1 MYSVDAHLMGRNN
14 DLLLTAA
21 KHLTDPNHQRKCV
34 LTTAQPDPQSKT
46 KDAEEIRTP
55 FKKNKIVVT
64 NSDLKIKS
72 TCKSVPK

>member
-1 MYSVDAHLMGRNN
+1 MGRNN

-34 LTTAQPDPQSKT
+34 LTRAQPDPHNPRQKT
-46 KDAEEIRTP
+46 QKKSEH
-55 FKKNKIVVT
+55 FKKNNKIVVT

-72 TCKSVPK
+72 TCTSVPK

>member
-1 MYSVDAHLMGRNN
+1 MGRNN

-34 LTTAQPDPQSKT
+34 LTRAQPDPHNPRQKT
-46 KDAEEIRTP
+46 QKKSEHL